1 MELFRLFG
9 TIGLNGVEETQDDIE
24 ETTDQA
30 EQAEPRMSGA
40 FKRIGQAVVTYLAVD
55 KNH

>member
-30 EQAEPRMSGA
+30 EQAEPRMSG
-40 FKRIGQAVVTYLAVD
+40 RSSELD
-55 KNH
+55 KPLSHI